1 MIFGSAPKDCI
12 WMETGKPIL
21 AQATQFAQA
30 QTRVYNVRPAVRMTG
45 FEDSLGVSLRILK
58 IKIPTRYIYIY
69 TLFVWEFSLTIRTL
83 LMFNHD
89 FLMGCQKNP
98 KFKAFSHH

>member
-30 QTRVYNVRPAVRMTG
+30 QTRVYNVRLAERMAG
-45 FEDSLGVSLRILK
+45 FEDSLGVSLRITK

-69 TLFVWEFSLTIRTL
+69 IHTYIIC
-83 LMFNHD
+83 
-89 FLMGCQKNP
+89 MGILPFYKEPVDVQP
-98 KFKAFSHH
+98 